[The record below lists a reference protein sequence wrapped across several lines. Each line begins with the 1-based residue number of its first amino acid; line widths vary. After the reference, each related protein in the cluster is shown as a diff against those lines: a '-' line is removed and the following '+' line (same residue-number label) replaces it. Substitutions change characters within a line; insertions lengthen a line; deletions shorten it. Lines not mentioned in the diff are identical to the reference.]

1 MGRRARSI
9 PRAELYVLCNC
20 SRKLAQL
27 ALTVHLHRGDAFKLA
42 QLAVEACG
50 DDDDSSL
57 LDPDD
62 DDDVSSTRRCAADE
76 EKKLGRTCLE
86 GKEIK
91 ANHPWAEQ
99 CQRPIHSLGPALALL
114 SATGASSCR
123 ATLVLGW
130 LTGAV
135 ASTVGC

>member
-27 ALTVHLHRGDAFKLA
+27 ALTVHLHAFKLA

-62 DDDVSSTRRCAADE
+62 DDGVAYTKMC
-76 EKKLGRTCLE
+76 
-86 GKEIK
+86 
-91 ANHPWAEQ
+91 
-99 CQRPIHSLGPALALL
+99 
-114 SATGASSCR
+114 CR
-123 ATLVLGW
+123 
-130 LTGAV
+130 
-135 ASTVGC
+135 